1 MAILDYPAARRQV
14 ARATIGPEELEQSRS
29 LEQGFQA
36 HLALCGASARTQ
48 KKYAESVRLFARRA
62 GCTLEEAGEDTVG
75 AYLADQRARGIARDT
90 WRGYRFALQ
99 AFYRDYLGR
108 DWDLFDKP
116 LRGPER
122 RQVGSEISRADFV
135 AAWRQVREP
144 IHAGALG
151 LCYACGLRISEACA
165 VRIEDF
171 REDGQLLI
179 RGKGAHER
187 LVPVPEKAREYLRAM
202 WLGHKDK
209 EWLFPRR
216 SGGGHVSADVV
227 GETWRQ
233 ARRLAGIHYP
243 YGTHSLR
250 HAYATRLY
258 EAGIP
263 DEVIRQLLGHAD
275 MRTTRT
281 YLHVTAAQRQQ
292 VLAVVGM

>member
-14 ARATIGPEELEQSRS
+14 VRATIGPDEFEQSRRH
-29 LEQGFQA
+29 EDGFIA
-36 HLALCGASARTQ
+36 HLALCGASERTQ
-48 KKYAESVRLFARRA
+48 KKYVESVRLFARRV
-62 GCTLEEAGEDTVG
+62 GCTYEVATENMVG
-75 AYLADQRARGIARDT
+75 RYLADQRERGIARDT

-116 LRGPER
+116 MRGPER
-122 RQVGSEISRADFV
+122 RQVGKEISREEFV
-135 AAWRQVREP
+135 RAWRLVREP
-144 IHAGALG
+144 IHAGVLG
-151 LCYACGLRISEACA
+151 LCFACGLRISEACA

-171 REDGQLLI
+171 RPDGQLLI

-187 LVPVPEKAREYLRAM
+187 LVPVPEKSREYLRAM
-202 WLGHKDK
+202 WLGHRDK
-209 EWLFPRR
+209 EWLFPRK
-216 SGGGHVSADVV
+216 SGGGHISADVV
-227 GETWRQ
+227 GDTWRQ
-233 ARRLAGIHYP
+233 ARRLAGIRYP

-281 YLHVTAAQRQQ
+281 YLHVTAAQRER
-292 VLAVVGM
+292 VLAVIGQ